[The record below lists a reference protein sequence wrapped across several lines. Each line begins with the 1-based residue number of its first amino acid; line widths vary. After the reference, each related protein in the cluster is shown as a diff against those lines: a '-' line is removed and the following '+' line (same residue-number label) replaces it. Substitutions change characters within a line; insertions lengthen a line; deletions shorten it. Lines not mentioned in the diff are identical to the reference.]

1 MPAPCTSHGHLQGTE
16 DAGASAQL
24 TWAGPVLAQ
33 VSLPSHEPPRTTPQS
48 PATPSRGVRKTAP
61 VLQRD
66 PARRGPV
73 PPRPSLRDPVPSPP
87 AAGPQPDVPPPT
99 PVTGE
104 RGVAACPRCLA
115 TGRPPSPSPRRP
127 PGRSEECWD
136 SPSPAVAPES
146 AGYSLYARTRLGY
159 LFYQRQVK
167 KARERYPHGHSVPQ
181 PYCFPGVKILP
192 IPVLSNNYSY
202 LVIDTGSSQA
212 AVIDPSDPLAVQA
225 AIEEEGVMLEAIF
238 CTHKHWDHSGGNEVL
253 CQKHSS
259 CRVYG
264 SALDAIPRLTNPL
277 ADREKVTVGCLTFE
291 ALATPGHTVGHM
303 VYVLDGGPFGSPP
316 CLFSGDLLFL
326 AGCGRPFEGSPET
339 MLASLDVAVS
349 LGEDTLLWPGHE
361 YALECLT
368 FASLLELD
376 NSALE
381 QKLQWAVQQ
390 RQEKRSTCP
399 STLGEEQTY
408 NPFLRTHRPEL
419 QEALGLWQAGG
430 EDPDA
435 FRARVL
441 KEVRRR
447 KDLYQ
452 AT

>member
-1 MPAPCTSHGHLQGTE
+1 MAAGRGGRCPGDGGAALAAAVA
-16 DAGASAQL
+16 AGARGFWAACL
-24 TWAGPVLAQ
+24 RRCLPLRRAAATLMALAGPL
-33 VSLPSHEPPRTTPQS
+33 LFR
-48 PATPSRGVRKTAP
+48 
-61 VLQRD
+61 L
-66 PARRGPV
+66 
-73 PPRPSLRDPVPSPP
+73 
-87 AAGPQPDVPPPT
+87 
-99 PVTGE
+99 
-104 RGVAACPRCLA
+104 
-115 TGRPPSPSPRRP
+115 
-127 PGRSEECWD
+127 
-136 SPSPAVAPES
+136 
-146 AGYSLYARTRLGY
+146 GYSLYARTRLGY

-167 KARERYPHGHSVPQ
+167 KARERYPHGHSVPE
-181 PYCFPGVKILP
+181 PCHFPGVKILP

-202 LVIDTGSSQA
+202 LVIDTDSGQA
-212 AVIDPSDPLAVQA
+212 AVVDPSDPLAVQA

-238 CTHKHWDHSGGNEVL
+238 CTHKHWDHSGGNTAL
-253 CQKHSS
+253 RQQHGS
-259 CRVYG
+259 CKVYG
-264 SALDAIPRLTNPL
+264 SALDAIPELTNPL
-277 ADREKVTVGCLTFE
+277 VDREKVSVGCLTFE

-303 VYVLDGGPFGSPP
+303 VYVLDGGPFGGPP

-326 AGCGRPFEGSPET
+326 AGCGELFEGSPET
-339 MLASLDVAVS
+339 MLTSLDVAVS

-376 NSALE
+376 NPALE
-381 QKLQWAVQQ
+381 QKLQWATQQ

-419 QEALGLWQAGG
+419 QAVLGLRRG
-430 EDPDA
+430 EGEHPDA

-447 KDLYQ
+447 KDLYK

>member
-1 MPAPCTSHGHLQGTE
+1 QSCHRPAGQR
-16 DAGASAQL
+16 ASQEPGSGGL
-24 TWAGPVLAQ
+24 PEGVEYIPTRKKGKNPMKPV
-33 VSLPSHEPPRTTPQS
+33 
-48 PATPSRGVRKTAP
+48 
-61 VLQRD
+61 
-66 PARRGPV
+66 
-73 PPRPSLRDPVPSPP
+73 
-87 AAGPQPDVPPPT
+87 
-99 PVTGE
+99 
-104 RGVAACPRCLA
+104 GVA
-115 TGRPPSPSPRRP
+115 
-127 PGRSEECWD
+127 W
-136 SPSPAVAPES
+136 
-146 AGYSLYARTRLGY
+146 YSLYAGTRLGY

-167 KARERYPHGHSVPQ
+167 KARERYPHGHSMPQ

-238 CTHKHWDHSGGNEVL
+238 CTHKHWDHSGGNEAL
-253 CQKHSS
+253 CQKHNS

-264 SALDAIPRLTNPL
+264 SALDAIPQLTNAPCSRHSPL
-277 ADREKVTVGCLTFE
+277 ADREKVSVGRLTFE
-291 ALATPGHTVGHM
+291 AFATPGHTVGHM

-339 MLASLDVAVS
+339 MLASLDVAMG

-376 NSALE
+376 NPALE

-419 QEALGLWQAGG
+419 QEALGLSQGGG

>member
-1 MPAPCTSHGHLQGTE
+1 PLPNN
-16 DAGASAQL
+16 
-24 TWAGPVLAQ
+24 
-33 VSLPSHEPPRTTPQS
+33 SLP
-48 PATPSRGVRKTAP
+48 AGLLA
-61 VLQRD
+61 
-66 PARRGPV
+66 
-73 PPRPSLRDPVPSPP
+73 
-87 AAGPQPDVPPPT
+87 AAGPAMGRARQAPPGTRLLGQSCRRPAEPQAGPEPSSSSRGLPEGVEYIPT
-99 PVTGE
+99 RKKGKNPMKPV
-104 RGVAACPRCLA
+104 GVA
-115 TGRPPSPSPRRP
+115 
-127 PGRSEECWD
+127 W
-136 SPSPAVAPES
+136 
-146 AGYSLYARTRLGY
+146 YSLYARTRLGY

-181 PYCFPGVKILP
+181 PCCFPGVKILP

-202 LVIDTGSSQA
+202 LVVDTGSSRA

-238 CTHKHWDHSGGNEVL
+238 CTHKHWDHSGGNAAL
-253 CQKHSS
+253 RQQHSS
-259 CRVYG
+259 CKVYG
-264 SALDAIPRLTNPL
+264 SALDAIPELTKSVLPL
-277 ADREKVTVGCLTFE
+277 ADKEKVKVGCLTFE

-303 VYVLDGGPFGSPP
+303 VYALDGGPFGGPP

-326 AGCGRPFEGSPET
+326 AGCGELFEGSPEI
-339 MLASLDVAVS
+339 MLASLDVAVG

-376 NSALE
+376 NPALE
-381 QKLQWAVQQ
+381 QKLQWVTQQ

-419 QEALGLWQAGG
+419 QAALGLRRGGG
-430 EDPDA
+430 EHPDA

-447 KDLYQ
+447 KDLYKP
-452 AT
+452 T